1 MKVNLKKR
9 HNFRVSKMID
19 SNQFRGHEQLV
30 YFNDEESGLK
40 AFIAVHNTVLGPG
53 AGGCRMWPY
62 ENEMDALNDALR
74 LSRGMSYKNA
84 MAGLPLGGG
93 KAVII
98 ANSKTDKSEELF
110 KAFGR
115 CVQKMD
121 GKYITAED
129 VGMTTED
136 MMIIANETDYI
147 AGLPHGDHASGDP
160 SPFTARGVYNGIRAA
175 VKYKLGKDNLEGL
188 TVAVLGVGHVG
199 LYLCENLHRD
209 GAKIIVSDIIQEHLD
224 EAVHKYGAT
233 IISPDDILSVECD
246 VLSPCALGAILNDD
260 TIPNLKTTI
269 VAGGANNQL
278 ASDGHGV
285 RLMDRGILYAPDYV
299 INAGG
304 IINVSGETSGNYDLG
319 SINTKVDNIY
329 NTLIHIFERAD
340 AEKRPTNVVADEMA
354 EEIIAN
360 AK

>member
-1 MKVNLKKR
+1 
-9 HNFRVSKMID
+9 MID
-19 SNQFRGHEQLV
+19 NNQFRDHEQLV

-136 MMIIANETDYI
+136 MMIIANETNYI

-175 VKYKLGKDNLEGL
+175 VKYKLGKDSLEGL
-188 TVAVLGVGHVG
+188 TVAVQGVGHVG

-278 ASDGHGV
+278 ANDSHGV

-304 IINVSGETSGNYDLG
+304 IINVSGETSGNYDLD
-319 SINTKVDNIY
+319 SINAKVDNIY
-329 NTLIHIFERAD
+329 DTLIHIFERAD

>member
-1 MKVNLKKR
+1 
-9 HNFRVSKMID
+9 MID
-19 SNQFRGHEQLV
+19 NNQFRGHEQLV

-115 CVQKMD
+115 CVQKME

-175 VKYKLGKDNLEGL
+175 VKYKLGKDSLEGL
-188 TVAVLGVGHVG
+188 TVAVQGVGHVG

-209 GAKIIVSDIIQEHLD
+209 GVKIIVSDIIQEHLD
-224 EAVHKYGAT
+224 EAVQKYGAT

-278 ASDGHGV
+278 ANDSHGV

-319 SINTKVDNIY
+319 SINAKVDNIY
-329 NTLIHIFERAD
+329 DTLIHIFERAD

>member
-1 MKVNLKKR
+1 
-9 HNFRVSKMID
+9 MID
-19 SNQFRGHEQLV
+19 KNQFRGHEQLA
-30 YFNDEESGLK
+30 YFDDKETGLK
-40 AFIAVHNTVLGPG
+40 AFIAVHDTTLGPG

-98 ANSKTDKSEELF
+98 ANSKTDKSETLF
-110 KAFGR
+110 KAFGK
-115 CVQKMD
+115 CVEKMG

-136 MMIIANETDYI
+136 MMIIASETGHI
-147 AGLPHGDHASGDP
+147 AGLPTGDHASGDP
-160 SPFTARGVYNGIRAA
+160 SPFTARGVFNGIKAA

-188 TVAVLGVGHVG
+188 TVAVQGVGHVG
-199 LYLCENLHRD
+199 LFLCEHLHND
-209 GAKIIVSDIIQEHLD
+209 GAMILVSDIVQEHLD
-224 EAVHKYGAT
+224 EAVEKYGAT
-233 IISPDDILSVECD
+233 IVAPDEILSVKCD
-246 VLSPCALGAILNDD
+246 VLSPCALGAVLNDD

-269 VAGGANNQL
+269 VAGGSNNQL
-278 ASDGHGV
+278 ANDTHGV

-304 IINVSGETSGNYDLG
+304 IINVSGETSGNYDLN

-329 NTLIHIFERAD
+329 DTLIHIFERSD

-354 EEIIAN
+354 EEIIAKARA

>member
-1 MKVNLKKR
+1 
-9 HNFRVSKMID
+9 MID
-19 SNQFRGHEQLV
+19 KNQFRGHEQLA
-30 YFNDEESGLK
+30 YFDDKETGLK
-40 AFIAVHNTVLGPG
+40 AFIAVHDTTLGPG

-115 CVQKMD
+115 CVEKMG

-136 MMIIANETDYI
+136 MMIIASETSHI
-147 AGLPHGDHASGDP
+147 AGLPTGDHASGDP

-175 VKYKLGKDNLEGL
+175 VKYKLGKDSLEGL
-188 TVAVLGVGHVG
+188 TVAVQGVGHVG
-199 LYLCENLHRD
+199 LFLCEHLHND
-209 GAKIIVSDIIQEHLD
+209 GAKILVSDIVQEHLD
-224 EAVHKYGAT
+224 EAVKKYDAT
-233 IISPDDILSVECD
+233 VVAPDDILSVKCD
-246 VLSPCALGAILNDD
+246 VLSPCALGAVLNDE

-269 VAGGANNQL
+269 VAGGSNNQL
-278 ASDGHGV
+278 ANDSHGV
-285 RLMDRGILYAPDYV
+285 RLMDRGVLYAPDYV

-304 IINVSGETSGNYDLG
+304 IINVSGETSGNYDLKN
-319 SINTKVDNIY
+319 INEKVDNIY
-329 NTLIHIFERAD
+329 GTLIHIFERAD
-340 AEKRPTNVVADEMA
+340 KEKRPTNVVADEMA
-354 EEIIAN
+354 EEILAN
-360 AK
+360 ARALK

>member
-1 MKVNLKKR
+1 
-9 HNFRVSKMID
+9 MID
-19 SNQFRGHEQLV
+19 NNQFRGHEQLV
-30 YFNDEESGLK
+30 YFNDKKSGLK

-62 ENEMDALNDALR
+62 DNEIDALNDALR

-98 ANSKTDKSEELF
+98 ADSKTDKSEKLF

-115 CVQKMD
+115 CVQKME

-136 MMIIANETDYI
+136 MMIIATETDYI

-188 TVAVLGVGHVG
+188 TIAVQGVGHVG
-199 LYLCENLHRD
+199 LYLCEHLHRD
-209 GAKIIVSDIIQEHLD
+209 GANILVSDIVQAHLD
-224 EAVHKYGAT
+224 DAVEKYGAT
-233 IISPDDILSVECD
+233 VVAPDEILSAQCD
-246 VLSPCALGAILNDD
+246 VLSPCALGA
-260 TIPNLKTTI
+260 
-269 VAGGANNQL
+269 V
-278 ASDGHGV
+278 
-285 RLMDRGILYAPDYV
+285 
-299 INAGG
+299 
-304 IINVSGETSGNYDLG
+304 
-319 SINTKVDNIY
+319 
-329 NTLIHIFERAD
+329 
-340 AEKRPTNVVADEMA
+340 
-354 EEIIAN
+354 
-360 AK
+360 

>member
-1 MKVNLKKR
+1 
-9 HNFRVSKMID
+9 MID
-19 SNQFRGHEQLV
+19 KNQFRGHEQLA
-30 YFNDEESGLK
+30 YFDDKETGLK
-40 AFIAVHNTVLGPG
+40 VFIAVHDTTLGPG

-62 ENEMDALNDALR
+62 ESEMDALNDALR

-84 MAGLPLGGG
+84 MAGLPLGGA

-98 ANSKTDKSEELF
+98 ANSKTDKSEKLF
-110 KAFGR
+110 KAFGK
-115 CVQKMD
+115 CVEKMG

-136 MMIIANETDYI
+136 MMTIASETKFV

-175 VKYKLGKDNLEGL
+175 VKYKIGKDSLEGL
-188 TVAVLGVGHVG
+188 TVAVQGVGHVG
-199 LYLCENLHRD
+199 LYLCEHLHKD
-209 GAKIIVSDIIQEHLD
+209 GAKIIVSDIVQEHLD
-224 EAVHKYGAT
+224 EAVEKYGAT
-233 IISPDDILSVECD
+233 VVAPDEILSVKCD
-246 VLSPCALGAILNDD
+246 VLSPCALGAVLNDD

-269 VAGGANNQL
+269 IAGGSNNQL

-285 RLMDRGILYAPDYV
+285 RLMDRGVLYAPDYV

-304 IINVSGETSGNYDLG
+304 IINVSGETSGNYDLQN
-319 SINTKVDNIY
+319 INQKVDNIY
-329 NTLIHIFERAD
+329 DTLIHIFERAD

-354 EEIIAN
+354 EEIL
-360 AK
+360 AKARAAKNS

>member
-1 MKVNLKKR
+1 
-9 HNFRVSKMID
+9 MID
-19 SNQFRGHEQLV
+19 NNQFRGHEQLV

-175 VKYKLGKDNLEGL
+175 VKYKLGKDRLEGL
-188 TVAVLGVGHVG
+188 TVAVQGVGHVG

-209 GAKIIVSDIIQEHLD
+209 GAKIIVSDIIQENLD

-233 IISPDDILSVECD
+233 IISPDEILSVKCD

-260 TIPNLKTTI
+260 TIPNLKTAI

-278 ASDGHGV
+278 ANDSHGV

-304 IINVSGETSGNYDLG
+304 IINVSGETSGNYDLE
-319 SINTKVDNIY
+319 SINAKVDNIY
-329 NTLIHIFERAD
+329 DTLIHIFERAD

>member
-1 MKVNLKKR
+1 
-9 HNFRVSKMID
+9 MID
-19 SNQFRGHEQLV
+19 NNQFRGHEQLV

-136 MMIIANETDYI
+136 MMIIASETDYI

-175 VKYKLGKDNLEGL
+175 VKYKLGKDSLEGL
-188 TVAVLGVGHVG
+188 TVAVQGVGHVG

-224 EAVHKYGAT
+224 EAVHKYDAT

-260 TIPNLKTTI
+260 TIPNLKSTI

-278 ASDGHGV
+278 ANDSHGV

-304 IINVSGETSGNYDLG
+304 IINVSGETSGNYDLD
-319 SINTKVDNIY
+319 SINAKVDNIY
-329 NTLIHIFERAD
+329 DTLIHIFERAD